1 MVGSTENHVLK
12 ILRVACLIL
21 LWTCPAL
28 AHPPAQGRPSDVQVV
43 NVRLPVTLSDGKTY
57 SIAGKAYYEGSA
69 RDKVL
74 QLAIHGITYDHR
86 YWDTPSING
95 VDYSYARFM
104 ARRGYVVL
112 AIDQL
117 GAGKSDRPDG
127 DFLDLAETSS
137 SIAQLVSKFRSRNNP
152 LRVGFEQIVLVGHSF
167 GGLTATAAQ
176 ASCSCADGLVISGWL
191 HDAVPPVDPA
201 VIQSLLGEPYVT
213 IPQPIRQ
220 IFYHLPAADPDVM
233 AFDEQNISTTLT
245 RGQLLSIV
253 ASFTTSPSSALAG
266 MVTVPVLVQVGQFDT
281 LMSQRTVSNEDASY
295 AASPSVTTQELPN
308 QGHVLNLHPGNEE
321 GWRYVEAWLDYRF

>member
-1 MVGSTENHVLK
+1 MSFFKSVVPAMLA
-12 ILRVACLIL
+12 VAFLYS
-21 LWTCPAL
+21 PAV
-28 AHPPAQGRPSDVQVV
+28 A
-43 NVRLPVTLSDGKTY
+43 LP
-57 SIAGKAYYEGSA
+57 GSA
-69 RDKVL
+69 SSKNL
-74 QLAIHGITYDHR
+74 
-86 YWDTPSING
+86 
-95 VDYSYARFM
+95 
-104 ARRGYVVL
+104 
-112 AIDQL
+112 
-117 GAGKSDRPDG
+117 
-127 DFLDLAETSS
+127 TS
-137 SIAQLVSKFRSRNNP
+137 A
-152 LRVGFEQIVLVGHSF
+152 
-167 GGLTATAAQ
+167 
-176 ASCSCADGLVISGWL
+176 
-191 HDAVPPVDPA
+191 VDPA